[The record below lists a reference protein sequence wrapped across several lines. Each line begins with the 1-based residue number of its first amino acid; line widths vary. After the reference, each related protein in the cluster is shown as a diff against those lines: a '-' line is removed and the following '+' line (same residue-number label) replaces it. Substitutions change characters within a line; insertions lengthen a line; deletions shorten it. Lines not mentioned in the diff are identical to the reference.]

1 MAESKPN
8 SVKKA
13 PVTSIFKQNTNIIH
27 LEKLETV
34 REGLMLTQE
43 SVDEEED
50 HRIAN
55 QLFHI
60 GSPKVI
66 STFAISSSDDSSSKY
81 GAHFVTKR

>member
-1 MAESKPN
+1 MADSKPN

-13 PVTSIFKQNTNIIH
+13 PPTSIFKQNTNIIH

-43 SVDEEED
+43 SLDEEED

-55 QLFHI
+55 
-60 GSPKVI
+60 
-66 STFAISSSDDSSSKY
+66 
-81 GAHFVTKR
+81 